1 MMPRRG
7 PFVVGDHVQLRGP
20 KGKLHTITLESGGQY
35 HTHKGALAHD
45 DLLGQPEG
53 SVVTSSYGAAY
64 LALRP
69 LLGDFVMSMARGA
82 AIIYPKDSAQIVA
95 LADIA
100 PGHHVLEAG
109 VGSGALTLS
118 LLRAVGERGS
128 VTSIERRDEF
138 AEIARAN
145 VMTYT
150 GEHPQQWRCE
160 VGDFQD
166 VALTLGAQ
174 SVDRV
179 VLDMLAPWEC
189 IAAVE
194 HVLQPGGVF
203 AVYVATVTQLSR
215 VVEAVRESGR
225 FTGALS
231 EEVLIRPW
239 HVEGLA
245 VRPEHRMIGHT
256 GFVMTT
262 RIVPAGVTIPA
273 TKRHHTKPEYSVDDI
288 EAWTPG
294 ATGQRAAN
302 DKTIRKTVRQA
313 QARAK
318 RSTSQ

>member
-1 MMPRRG
+1 MRPRRG
-7 PFVVGDHVQLRGP
+7 PFVEGDHVQLRGP

-53 SVVTSSYGAAY
+53 CVVTSTYGAQY

-69 LLGDFVMSMARGA
+69 LLGDFVMSKARGA
-82 AIIYPKDSAQIVA
+82 AIIYPKDAAQIVA

-118 LLRAVGERGS
+118 LLRAVGEQGS
-128 VTSIERRDEF
+128 VTSIERREEF
-138 AEIARAN
+138 ADIARAN

-150 GEHPQQWRCE
+150 GQQPLQWRCE

-166 VALTLGAQ
+166 VALTLGAS

-189 IAAVE
+189 IPAVE

-225 FTGALS
+225 FTQALS

-256 GFVMTT
+256 GFVMTA
-262 RIVPAGVTIPA
+262 RIVPAGVEIPSI
-273 TKRHHTKPEYSVDDI
+273 KRHHTKPEYSVDDI

-313 QARAK
+313 QARAE
-318 RSTSQ
+318 RSNSQ